1 MMLPGI
7 EILSQTTVE
16 VHPGWTFILII
27 AGVFLALIGFWADMP
42 IMGCIGLFLLAI
54 GVIGALWLPP
64 ADTYEKYKVLV
75 SDEVLLNEFHSLYD
89 ILDVDGKIYTIKL
102 K

>member
-16 VHPGWTFILII
+16 IHPGWTGILIFI
-27 AGVFLALIGFWADMP
+27 GILLALVGFCSDIPTMGWIG
-42 IMGCIGLFLLAI
+42 IVVILIGVMGILLA
-54 GVIGALWLPP
+54 PP
-64 ADTYEKYKVLV
+64 VDTYEKYKVLV

-89 ILDVDGKIYTIKL
+89 IIDIDGKIYTIRL

>member
-16 VHPGWTFILII
+16 IHPGWTLILII
-27 AGVFLALIGFWADMP
+27 AGIFFALIGFCADMP
-42 IMGCIGLFLLAI
+42 IMGCTGLFLLAI
-54 GVIGALWLPP
+54 GVIGALCLPP
-64 ADTYEKYKVLV
+64 VDTYEKYKVLV